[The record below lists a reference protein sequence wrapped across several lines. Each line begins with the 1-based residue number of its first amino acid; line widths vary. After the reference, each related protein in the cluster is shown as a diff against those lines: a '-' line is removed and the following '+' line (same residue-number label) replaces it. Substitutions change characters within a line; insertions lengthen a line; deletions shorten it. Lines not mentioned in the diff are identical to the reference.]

1 MQRLVRHSM
10 SPVEALHQ
18 VVFVLELEEGRDSD
32 SEVFLLRT
40 GLIGQPNRSDWWV
53 SLLRVLSLRPV

>member
-10 SPVEALHQ
+10 SPAEALHQ
-18 VVFVLELEEGRDSD
+18 VVFVLELKEGRDSD

-40 GLIGQPNRSDWWV
+40 GLIDQPNWSDWWV
-53 SLLRVLSLRPV
+53 SLFRVLSLRLV